1 MPCREEFAKKVD
13 KVRSDAENSEIKGLV
28 LKILS
33 SIVRFP
39 TIESVEVVGKVVRG
53 ELITQRLRRK
63 YSIDFSTD
71 EPEIRIYPP
80 GKGWG
85 SKGR

>member
-1 MPCREEFAKKVD
+1 MLCSEKFAKKVD
-13 KVRSDAENSEIKGLV
+13 KVRSDAESSEIKGLV

-39 TIESVEVVGKVVRG
+39 TIESVEVVDKVVRG
-53 ELITQRLRRK
+53 ELITQKVRRK
-63 YSIDFSTD
+63 YSIDFNTE

-80 GKGWG
+80 GKSWND
-85 SKGR
+85 RA